1 MRKAKHPEYICPKCV
16 ILDFF
21 LRIQFS
27 VFLSRKQI
35 KLFMKYLIGI
45 DGGGTKTDCAIAD
58 LSGKIIRQLSG
69 KPSNFL
75 VIGVEEAIENIFAL
89 IEENLFAL
97 EGDFADVK
105 QIVIG
110 VAGAGRDDDAF
121 LLEKGFKD
129 YAEQQGVHFKGV
141 KVLSDAHIAL
151 EGAFPSSAGCIL
163 IAGTGSIL
171 FGKDE
176 KGVIHRVGGFGRMIG
191 DEGSGYS
198 IGRKALNAVSKASDG
213 RGEETLI
220 SEMLNEKMNSGFS
233 SSIINKVY
241 KEKLDVASVAKIV
254 IKAAQEGDAIAEDIL
269 DEQADEL
276 VLHIRSLINKILIDN
291 FRVAFSGSLIDNKN
305 FYSDLLRRKIR
316 STLPNVNVIQAAFPP
331 LGGAII
337 FAKRLADEK

>member
-1 MRKAKHPEYICPKCV
+1 
-16 ILDFF
+16 
-21 LRIQFS
+21 
-27 VFLSRKQI
+27 
-35 KLFMKYLIGI
+35 MKYLIGI

-58 LSGKIIRQLSG
+58 LSGKIIRQSAG

-75 VIGVEEAIENIFAL
+75 IIGVEEAIENIFAL

-110 VAGAGRDDDAF
+110 VAGAGRDEDSA

-129 YAEQQGVHFKGV
+129 YADQEGIHFKGV

-151 EGAFPSSAGCIL
+151 EGAFPASAGCIL

-176 KGVIHRVGGFGRMIG
+176 AGTIHRVGGFGRLIG

-220 SEMLNEKMNSGFS
+220 SELLNAQMNSGFS
-233 SSIINKVY
+233 GSIIKKVY
-241 KEKLDVASVAKIV
+241 KEKLDVASVARIV
-254 IKAAQEGDAIAEDIL
+254 IKAAEEGDPIAEDIL
-269 DEQADEL
+269 DEEADEL
-276 VLHIRSLINKILIDN
+276 VLHIRSLLNKINTNNLN
-291 FRVAFSGSLIDNKN
+291 VAFSGSLIDNKN
-305 FYSDLLRRKIR
+305 YYSDLLKRKIK
-316 STLPNVNVIQAAFPP
+316 STLPNIKVIQPAFPP
-331 LGGAII
+331 LGGAIL
-337 FAKRLADEK
+337 FAKRLVNE

>member
-1 MRKAKHPEYICPKCV
+1 
-16 ILDFF
+16 
-21 LRIQFS
+21 
-27 VFLSRKQI
+27 
-35 KLFMKYLIGI
+35 MKYLIGI

-58 LSGKIIRQLSG
+58 LSGKIIHQTVG

-75 VIGVEEAIENIFAL
+75 VIGVEEAVENIFAL

-110 VAGAGRDDDAF
+110 VAGAGRQEDAF

-129 YAEQQGVHFKGV
+129 YADQEGIHFKGV
-141 KVLSDAHIAL
+141 KVVSDAHIAL
-151 EGAFPSSAGCIL
+151 EGAFPDSAGCIL

-176 KGVIHRVGGFGRMIG
+176 NGVIHRVGGFGRLIG

-220 SEMLNEKMNSGFS
+220 SELLNAKMNSNTS
-233 SSIINKVY
+233 KNIINKVY
-241 KEKLDVASVAKIV
+241 NEKLDVASVAKIV
-254 IKAAQEGDAIAEDIL
+254 IEAADEGDPIAEDIL
-269 DEQADEL
+269 DEEADEL
-276 VLHIRSLINKILIDN
+276 VLHIRSLINKIHTDKLS
-291 FRVAFSGSLIDNKN
+291 VAFSGSLIDNKN
-305 FYSDLLRRKIR
+305 FYSDLLRNKIK
-316 STLPNVNVIQAAFPP
+316 STLPNVKVIKPASPP
-331 LGGAII
+331 VSGAIL
-337 FAKRLADEK
+337 FAKRLSDEK

>member
-1 MRKAKHPEYICPKCV
+1 
-16 ILDFF
+16 
-21 LRIQFS
+21 
-27 VFLSRKQI
+27 
-35 KLFMKYLIGI
+35 MKYLIGI

-58 LSGKIIRQLSG
+58 LSGKIIHQSAGR
-69 KPSNFL
+69 PSNFL
-75 VIGVEEAIENIFAL
+75 IIGVEEAIENIFAL

-110 VAGAGRDDDAF
+110 VAGAGREEDAT

-129 YAEQQGVHFKGV
+129 YAELEGIHFKGV

-151 EGAFPSSAGCIL
+151 EGAFPDSAGCIL

-198 IGRKALNAVSKASDG
+198 IGRKALNGVSKASDG

-220 SEMLNEKMNSGFS
+220 SELLNAKMSSGS
-233 SSIINKVY
+233 ANGIINKVY

-254 IKAAQEGDAIAEDIL
+254 IQAAEEGDPIAEDIL
-269 DEQADEL
+269 DEEADEL
-276 VLHIRSLINKILIDN
+276 VLHIKSLINKIHNNKLN
-291 FRVAFSGSLIDNKN
+291 VSFSGSLIDNKN
-305 FYSDLLRRKIR
+305 FYSDLLKRKIK
-316 STLPNVNVIQAAFPP
+316 SSLPHVTVVKPFASPVT
-331 LGGAII
+331 GAILL
-337 FAKRLADEK
+337 AKRIADEK

>member
-1 MRKAKHPEYICPKCV
+1 
-16 ILDFF
+16 
-21 LRIQFS
+21 
-27 VFLSRKQI
+27 
-35 KLFMKYLIGI
+35 MKYLIGI
-45 DGGGTKTDCAIAD
+45 DGGGTKTDCAVAD
-58 LSGKIIRQLSG
+58 LSGKIIQQSTG
-69 KPSNFL
+69 KPSNFM

-110 VAGAGRDDDAF
+110 TAGAGRDEDAL

-129 YAEQQGVHFKGV
+129 YADQEGIHFKGV

-151 EGAFPSSAGCIL
+151 EGAFPASAGCIL

-176 KGVIHRVGGFGRMIG
+176 SGTIHRVGGFGRLIG

-220 SEMLNEKMNSGFS
+220 SELLDAKMNSGTS
-233 SSIINKVY
+233 INIINKVY
-241 KEKLDVASVAKIV
+241 NEKLDVASVAKIV
-254 IKAAQEGDAIAEDIL
+254 IEAAAEGDPIAEDIL
-269 DEQADEL
+269 DEEADEL
-276 VLHIRSLINKILIDN
+276 VLHIRSLLNKINTKNLN
-291 FRVAFSGSLIDNKN
+291 VAFSGSLIDNKN
-305 FYSDLLRRKIR
+305 YYSDLLKRKIK
-316 STLPNVNVIQAAFPP
+316 STLPKIKVIQPAFPP
-331 LGGAII
+331 LGGAIL
-337 FAKRLADEK
+337 FAKRLVNE

>member
-1 MRKAKHPEYICPKCV
+1 
-16 ILDFF
+16 
-21 LRIQFS
+21 
-27 VFLSRKQI
+27 
-35 KLFMKYLIGI
+35 MKYLIGI

-58 LSGKIIRQLSG
+58 LSGKIIHQSAG

-75 VIGVEEAIENIFAL
+75 IIGVEEAIENIFAL

-110 VAGAGRDDDAF
+110 VAGAGREEDAT
-121 LLEKGFKD
+121 LVEKGFKD
-129 YAEQQGVHFKGV
+129 YAELEGIHFKGV

-151 EGAFPSSAGCIL
+151 EGSFPNSAGCIL

-220 SEMLNEKMNSGFS
+220 SELLNSKMS
-233 SSIINKVY
+233 SVSANGIINKVY

-254 IKAAQEGDAIAEDIL
+254 IQAAEEGDPIAEDIL
-269 DEQADEL
+269 DEEADEL
-276 VLHIRSLINKILIDN
+276 VLHIRSLINKIHTDKLN
-291 FRVAFSGSLIDNKN
+291 VSFSGSLIDNKN
-305 FYSDLLRRKIR
+305 FYSDLLKRKIK
-316 STLPNVNVIQAAFPP
+316 SSLPHVTVVKPFSSPVT
-331 LGGAII
+331 GAILL
-337 FAKRLADEK
+337 AKRIADEK

>member
-1 MRKAKHPEYICPKCV
+1 
-16 ILDFF
+16 
-21 LRIQFS
+21 
-27 VFLSRKQI
+27 
-35 KLFMKYLIGI
+35 MKYLVGI

-58 LSGKIIRQLSG
+58 LSGKIINESSG
-69 KPSNFL
+69 RPSNFL
-75 VIGVEEAIENIFAL
+75 VVGVEEAVENIFAL

-110 VAGAGRDDDAF
+110 VAGAGREEDAA

-129 YAEQQGVHFKGV
+129 YADQEGIHFKGV

-151 EGAFPSSAGCIL
+151 EGAFPDSAGCIL

-176 KGVIHRVGGFGRMIG
+176 RGNIHRVGGFGRLIG

-220 SEMLNEKMNSGFS
+220 SELLDAKMNHNTSKN
-233 SSIINKVY
+233 IIQKVY
-241 KEKLDVASVAKIV
+241 NEKLDVASVAKIV
-254 IKAAQEGDAIAEDIL
+254 IEAAAEGDPIAEDIL
-269 DEQADEL
+269 DEEADEL
-276 VLHIRSLINKILIDN
+276 VLHVRSIINKINTNKLN
-291 FRVAFSGSLIDNKN
+291 VAFSGSLIDNKN
-305 FYSDLLRRKIR
+305 FYSDLLKRKIK
-316 STLPNVNVIQAAFPP
+316 STLPNIKVIQPAFTP
-331 LGGAII
+331 LGGAIL

>member
-1 MRKAKHPEYICPKCV
+1 
-16 ILDFF
+16 
-21 LRIQFS
+21 
-27 VFLSRKQI
+27 
-35 KLFMKYLIGI
+35 MKYLIGI

-58 LSGKIIRQLSG
+58 LSGKIIQQSTG

-75 VIGVEEAIENIFAL
+75 VIGVEEAVENIFAL

-97 EGDFADVK
+97 EGDFSDVK

-110 VAGAGRDDDAF
+110 VAGAGREEDAA

-129 YAEQQGVHFKGV
+129 FADQEGIHFKGV
-141 KVLSDAHIAL
+141 KVLSDAHVAL

-171 FGKDE
+171 FGKNE
-176 KGVIHRVGGFGRMIG
+176 NGVLHRVGGFGRLIG

-220 SEMLNEKMNSGFS
+220 SELLDAKMNHNTSKN
-233 SSIINKVY
+233 IINKVY
-241 KEKLDVASVAKIV
+241 TEKLDVASVAKIV
-254 IKAAQEGDAIAEDIL
+254 IEAAEEGDPIAEDIL
-269 DEQADEL
+269 DEEADEL
-276 VLHIRSLINKILIDN
+276 VLHVRSLINKINKNN
-291 FRVAFSGSLIDNKN
+291 FSVSFSGSLIDNKN
-305 FYSDLLRRKIR
+305 YYSDLLKRKIK
-316 STLPNVNVIQAAFPP
+316 STLPNVNIIQAAFPP

-337 FAKRLADEK
+337 FAKRLANEK

>member
-1 MRKAKHPEYICPKCV
+1 
-16 ILDFF
+16 
-21 LRIQFS
+21 
-27 VFLSRKQI
+27 
-35 KLFMKYLIGI
+35 MKYLIGI
-45 DGGGTKTDCAIAD
+45 DGGGTKTDSAIAD
-58 LSGKIIRQLSG
+58 LSGKIIHHTTG

-75 VIGVEEAIENIFAL
+75 VVGIEEAVENIFDL
-89 IEENLFAL
+89 IEENLFKL
-97 EGDFADVK
+97 DGDFADVK

-110 VAGAGRDDDAF
+110 VAGAGREEDAL

-129 YAEQQGVHFKGV
+129 YAALQGIHFKGV

-151 EGAFPSSAGCIL
+151 EGAFPDSAGCIL

-176 KGVIHRVGGFGRMIG
+176 KGVIHRVGGFGRLIG

-220 SEMLNEKMNSGFS
+220 SELLNAKMNSGS
-233 SSIINKVY
+233 ANGIISEVY

-254 IKAAQEGDAIAEDIL
+254 IAAAEEEDAIAENIL
-269 DEQADEL
+269 DEEADEL
-276 VLHIRSLINKILIDN
+276 VLHIKSVLIKIQSDILN
-291 FRVAFSGSLIDNKN
+291 VAFSGSLIDNKN
-305 FYSDLLRRKIR
+305 FYSDLLKQKIKY
-316 STLPNVNVIQAAFPP
+316 TLPNVKVIKPASSPVD
-331 LGGAII
+331 GAIL

>member
-1 MRKAKHPEYICPKCV
+1 
-16 ILDFF
+16 
-21 LRIQFS
+21 
-27 VFLSRKQI
+27 
-35 KLFMKYLIGI
+35 MKYLVGI

-58 LSGKIIRQLSG
+58 LSGKIIRQSSG

-75 VIGVEEAIENIFAL
+75 VIGVEEAVENIFAL

-97 EGDFADVK
+97 EGDFSDVK

-110 VAGAGRDDDAF
+110 VAGAGRDEDAMI
-121 LLEKGFKD
+121 LEKGFKD
-129 YAEQQGVHFKGV
+129 YAEQEGIHFKGV

-151 EGAFPSSAGCIL
+151 EGAFPDSAGCIL

-176 KGVIHRVGGFGRMIG
+176 TGNIHRVGGFGRLIG

-220 SEMLNEKMNSGFS
+220 SELLNEKMNSGYS

-241 KEKLDVASVAKIV
+241 KEKLDVASVARIV
-254 IKAAQEGDAIAEDIL
+254 IKAAVEGDPIAEDIL
-269 DEQADEL
+269 DEEADEL
-276 VLHIRSLINKILIDN
+276 VLHIRSLTSKIQTDKIN
-291 FRVAFSGSLIDNKN
+291 VAFSGSLLDNN
-305 FYSDLLRRKIR
+305 NYYSELLNRKIK
-316 STLPNVNVIQAAFPP
+316 STLQNVKVVKPAFTP
-331 LGGAII
+331 LGGAIL
-337 FAKRLADEK
+337 FAKRIVPT